1 MEIYAREPFFGLP
14 FGYALRPAILF
25 GYVALA
31 DRLSSYLP
39 ATQARRVGPW
49 LWVRPAFVFLAV
61 FLVYPT
67 FNTVYLSFL
76 DATSSSFVG
85 LENYRHVF
93 SSQGVLSALRNNA
106 LWLVLLTG
114 FTVGFGI
121 LFAVLFDQVRFEGF
135 AKAMVFLPM
144 AISFVAAGVIWKL
157 MYDYQPPGQ
166 PQTGTLNAIVT
177 ALGSESVPWLINR
190 ATNNAALIA
199 VGVWIWTGFAVVIL
213 SAALKGV
220 SRDILDAARID
231 GANEWQLFRLVTVP
245 MISSTIAVVATTMLI
260 FALKAFD
267 IVYVMTNGNFGTD
280 VLANRMYKEMFNFNH
295 FGRASAIAV
304 VLLLAIVPIMFYNV
318 RRFRGQEAMR

>member
-1 MEIYAREPFFGLP
+1 MAENRLLIFFLVT
-14 FGYALRPAILF
+14 LCVPAVLF

-31 DRLSSYLP
+31 DRVSSYLP
-39 ATQARRVGPW
+39 GTQARRVTPW
-49 LWVRPAFVFLAV
+49 LWAGPAFVFLAV

-67 FNTVYLSFL
+67 LNTVYLSFL
-76 DATSSSFVG
+76 DATSSRFVG
-85 LENYRHVF
+85 LDNYRHVF
-93 SSQGVLSALRNNA
+93 TSRGVLSALRNNA
-106 LWLVLLTG
+106 LWLLLLTG
-114 FTVGFGI
+114 FTVSFGI
-121 LFAVLFDQVRFEGF
+121 LFAVLFDRVRFEGF

-157 MYDYQPPGQ
+157 MYDYQPLGQ
-166 PQTGTLNAIVT
+166 PQTGTLNALVT
-177 ALGSESVPWLINR
+177 AFGGEPVAWLVNR

-199 VGVWIWTGFAVVIL
+199 VGVWVWTGFAVVIL
-213 SAALKGV
+213 SAALKGI

-245 MISSTIAVVATTMLI
+245 LIGSTIAVVATTMLI

-304 VLLLAIVPIMFYNV
+304 VLLLAIVPIMLYNV
-318 RRFRGQEAMR
+318 RRFREQEGMR